1 MSLYGKSTDGTTA
14 HGGGTLISGKDGSGN
29 AQHFLTDT
37 SGKPLIGTVDTV
49 TNPVAIKWVD
59 TNGVV
64 NAFKNVD
71 GNPRVVNQTYLEQI
85 AEGNVTNHT
94 PWSKVGF
101 NPAITTAME
110 DIWSAGG
117 LYVYPTAATAMSVV
131 SSSAG
136 DEDLGTVL
144 HSGATTDAGGT
155 TTTIVVA
162 GENFSTTTA
171 IGDLIIIERAGTTP
185 EWGYITEVTSN
196 TVLTFAGG
204 LSSGGTGASRG
215 TYDIIDVSAKTG
227 AHAVKIDYLD
237 ATYAAKTEIVI
248 LNGDTAVAMTAS
260 PFRINSFR
268 AISCGSTGVAV
279 GNLTLEASVGGQD
292 YSYITAGYTRAR
304 NNMYTVPL
312 GKTLYVN
319 MWQVGAATNNDTKV
333 QTCRIMTRA
342 NREPATGFLSN
353 CFYGYTEM
361 LVTNEN
367 GGIFFPIPTKLPAK
381 TDIKVSAIGLTGFSG
396 SVTSILRG
404 WLE

>member
-1 MSLYGKSTDGTTA
+1 MSNIHGVGWIDTTGA
-14 HGGGTLISGKDGSGN
+14 Y
-29 AQHFLTDT
+29 
-37 SGKPLIGTVDTV
+37 
-49 TNPVAIKWVD
+49 
-59 TNGVV
+59 NG
-64 NAFKNVD
+64 FKNVD

-85 AEGNVTNHT
+85 AEGNVTGHT

-101 NPAITTAME
+101 NPAITTTME

-117 LYVYPTAATAMSVV
+117 TYVFPLSALAMQVV

-136 DEDLGTVL
+136 DEDLGTVI
-144 HSGATTDAGGT
+144 HSGATTGSGGS
-155 TTTIVVA
+155 TTTISVT
-162 GENFSTTTA
+162 GENFLTTTA
-171 IGDLIIIERAGTTP
+171 VGDLIILEAAGTTP
-185 EWGYITEVTSN
+185 EWAYITEVTSN

-215 TYDIIDVSAKTG
+215 TYSVIDVSATTG

-237 ATYAAKTEIVI
+237 STYAAKSEIVI
-248 LNGDTAVAMTAS
+248 LNGDTAVATVATML
-260 PFRINSFR
+260 RINSFR
-268 AISCGSTGVAV
+268 VISAGTTGACV
-279 GNLTLEASVGGQD
+279 GNLTLEAVVGGQD
-292 YSYITAGYTRAR
+292 YGYITAGYTRAR

-333 QTCRIMTRA
+333 QTARVMTRA

-367 GGIFFPIPTKLPAK
+367 GGIYFPIPTKLAAK

-396 SVTSILRG
+396 SVTSVLRG